1 MRLDGDAIPE
11 LRDELARVGALLAT
25 APFPLP
31 TPDREAAVATRDSLE
46 RTIREYLVPRLGD
59 PDAPIVA
66 VVAGPGG
73 TGKSTVVNTLAQD
86 RIGETGARRPTTV
99 DPVLWAHRD
108 HASRYWSEFVARVRE
123 RIGSTLEVVIGD
135 DQLTSNLTLIDTPPI
150 DWVAPDGRSP
160 ARDVLA
166 LADLCVFVTSPTRY
180 ADAASWEFLQE
191 VRWRGIPLLFVL
203 NRLPDDAA
211 VEALLLADL
220 AAHLYARELLLE
232 PDPSQLLAVA
242 ENPVERWHGGLEPA
256 SVGPLRRELARISD
270 PAMRR
275 TVVESN
281 VASAL
286 RNLIDRAQGVL
297 AALDEQAV
305 LASRLGEMVDAHYAD
320 ETAALVEM
328 LAAGGLAEA
337 AGHETWERAAADLTG
352 IVTHRA
358 GRAAQATAEAWSGD
372 EMGRTLLAGEG
383 QALWRHGHDSEAVD
397 AALQRWEQGLEALV
411 SRHAH
416 RGRLRPR
423 ARRRAVRHLWPVVL
437 DPERTPDR
445 RLTRTFPSS
454 LDAVLEA
461 ARSSL
466 AEELGAALRADAG
479 RFRRVVD
486 GGAVAAAA
494 TATVAGVQ
502 RITVLADLEP
512 APRPA
517 ALPTGDEQAGG
528 DEESSEAPPGDPE
541 VPDA

>member
-1 MRLDGDAIPE
+1 MRLDDDALTD
-11 LRDELARVGALLAT
+11 LRDELARVGALLAV
-25 APFPLP
+25 APFPLS

-73 TGKSTVVNTLAQD
+73 AGKSTVVNTLAQD

-99 DPVLWAHRD
+99 VPVLWAHRD
-108 HASRYWSEFVARVRE
+108 HASRYWSEFVARVQE
-123 RIGSTLEVVIGD
+123 RVGSAVEVVIGD
-135 DQLTSNLTLIDTPPI
+135 DQLTANLTLIDTPPI
-150 DWVAPDGRSP
+150 DWEASDGRSP

-203 NRLPDDAA
+203 NRLPDDDA

-256 SVGPLRRELARISD
+256 SVGPLRRELAKISD
-270 PAMRR
+270 PALRR

-286 RNLIDRAQGVL
+286 RNLVDRAQGVL

-305 LASRLGEMVDAHYAD
+305 LAARLDRMVDTRYAA
-320 ETAALVEM
+320 ETSALAEA
-328 LAAGGLAEA
+328 LAAGSLADA

-358 GRAAQATAEAWSGD
+358 GRAAQATAEAWAED
-372 EMGRTLLAGEG
+372 DLGRALLAGDG
-383 QALWRHGHDSEAVD
+383 RALWRHGHDSDAVE
-397 AALQRWEQGLEALV
+397 AALQRWPDELEELASGH
-411 SRHAH
+411 SR

-423 ARRRAVRHLWPVVL
+423 SRRRVVRRLWPRVL
-437 DPERTPDR
+437 DPQRGPDR
-445 RLTRTFPSS
+445 RLTRTFGST
-454 LDAVLEA
+454 LDAVVDA
-461 ARSSL
+461 ARDSL
-466 AEELGAALRADAG
+466 AGAMGAALEADAA

-486 GGAVAAAA
+486 GGAVAASA

-502 RITVLADLEP
+502 RITVLADL
-512 APRPA
+512 APP
-517 ALPTGDEQAGG
+517 PS
-528 DEESSEAPPGDPE
+528 EESPEATPEDPGEDPPEDAE